1 MKLSGKVALVTGGAR
16 NIGRAITLRLVE
28 EGASVLMH
36 YGPGTEED
44 AHETMRLA
52 KGNVVME
59 GADISEPGTVETL
72 LRSAKN
78 HFGRIDILINN
89 AATTGRRGKLSEM
102 ETQDFDQAFALN
114 ARSVFLAMKAAFSHL
129 SEGGRIISISSS
141 TTVHPQPDLGIYT
154 ASKAAVKALTE
165 VFAMEAGERSITVN
179 TVMPGATVPGMFQG
193 APEARRKEIALLS
206 PFKRLGQPA
215 DIADVVAFLASEDAR
230 WITGQHLL
238 VNGGGLS

>member
-59 GADISEPGTVETL
+59 GADISESGAVATL

-78 HFGRIDILINN
+78 HFGHVDILINN
-89 AATTGRRGKLSEM
+89 AAAIGCRGKLSEM
-102 ETQDFDQAFALN
+102 EAQDFDRVFALN
-114 ARSVFLAMKAAFSHL
+114 VRSVFLAMKEASSLL
-129 SEGGRIISISSS
+129 SDGGRIVSISSS
-141 TTVHPQPDLGIYT
+141 TTVYPQPDLGIYT
-154 ASKAAVKALTE
+154 ASKAAVKVLTE
-165 VFAMEAGERSITVN
+165 VFAMEAGERGITVN
-179 TVMPGATVPGMFQG
+179 TVMPGATVPGMFQS

-215 DIADVVAFLASEDAR
+215 DIADVVAFLVSEDAR
-230 WITGQHLL
+230 WVTGQHLL
-238 VNGGGLS
+238 VNGGSLS